1 MAARGLLQREGSE
14 PKYRDPSRFQ
24 IHTTRFPERGRW
36 GSLRPQ
42 EFKAREPASGRRGR
56 TEAAPSP
63 SPGPPLLVGLSAPGP
78 LLTRPPMRQLEG
90 GLASELNHQL
100 PLLPRPAG
108 RLQDPLPQGVPRHL
122 QMGPRGRTVCSGR
135 QARGRRGRRPSSL
148 GPPAA
153 NLRQSSAPGPADT
166 EGLCARHP
174 ASPASCF
181 PRLHTVLASSW
192 LPLSFLEARPRF
204 AHLAGLLPAPR
215 PQGERERPTQ
225 TQG

>member
-1 MAARGLLQREGSE
+1 MASC
-14 PKYRDPSRFQ
+14 
-24 IHTTRFPERGRW
+24 RGRALSPNTEIQA
-36 GSLRPQ
+36 GSKSTQPVSESEAGGVPCGHRSSRPESQ
-42 EFKAREPASGRRGR
+42 PLGGGGEPRQPRS
-56 TEAAPSP
+56 PSP
-63 SPGPPLLVGLSAPGP
+63 SRAVCTWPPPDTSPHETA
-78 LLTRPPMRQLEG
+78 RG

-108 RLQDPLPQGVPRHL
+108 RLQDPLPRGAPQHL
-122 QMGPRGRTVCSGR
+122 QMGPRSRTVCSGR
-135 QARGRRGRRPSSL
+135 QARGRRGRRPSSP

-181 PRLHTVLASSW
+181 PRLHAVLASSW
-192 LPLSFLEARPRF
+192 LPLSFLEARPHF
-204 AHLAGLLPAPR
+204 AHRAGLLPAPR